1 MRSRCV
7 RALLLASL
15 ALLFSSSSSSSSS
28 GAEVVFRCPSCT
40 AEQQAACPKPPT
52 PCTELVREP
61 GCGCCPVCAL
71 QLREPCGV
79 YTARCG
85 SGLRCS
91 PSEGA
96 EMPLDDLVKGLGSC
110 QVRTDNTDTHDERD
124 LESDYENYEI
134 MEPTEPYA
142 TRPPIPRKPN
152 RDANYWHMRE
162 TMFKHHQNE
171 QKTRMMNRVDEPKNP
186 RARMSQCQQELDKV
200 LEEISKMTFHDNKGH
215 LENLYELKFPNCD
228 SNGQYNVKQCHM
240 STHGQRGECWC
251 VNPHT
256 GVQIPSSIR
265 VRGDPNC
272 SQYYSGPELKS
283 TTSLYK

>member
-15 ALLFSSSSSSSSS
+15 ALLFSSSFSSSSS

-40 AEQQAACPKPPT
+40 ADQQAACPKPPT

-71 QLREPCGV
+71 QLGEPCGV

-91 PSEGA
+91 PSEGS
-96 EMPLDDLVKGLGSC
+96 EMPLDELVKGLGSC
-110 QVRTDNTDTHDERD
+110 QVRTENTDTHDERD
-124 LESDYENYEI
+124 LESDYGEL
-134 MEPTEPYA
+134 YA
-142 TRPPIPRKPN
+142 TRPPILRKPVK
-152 RDANYWHMRE
+152 DANYWHMRE

-171 QKTRMMNRVDEPKNP
+171 QKARMMNRVDEPKIP
-186 RARMSQCQQELDKV
+186 RPRMSQCQQQLDKV

-215 LENLYELKFPNCD
+215 LENLYELTFPNCD
-228 SNGQYNVKQCHM
+228 SNGHYNVKQCHM

-256 GVQIPSSIR
+256 GIQIPSSIR

-272 SQYYSGPELKS
+272 SQYYGGPELKS

>member
-28 GAEVVFRCPSCT
+28 SAAEVVFRCPSCT
-40 AEQQAACPKPPT
+40 AEQQAACPKPPS

-71 QLREPCGV
+71 QLGEPCGV

-96 EMPLDDLVKGLGSC
+96 EMPLDELLKGLGSC
-110 QVRTDNTDTHDERD
+110 QVRTESTDDERD
-124 LESDYENYEI
+124 LESDYRELF
-134 MEPTEPYA
+134 T

-152 RDANYWHMRE
+152 KDANYWHMRE
-162 TMFKHHQNE
+162 NMFKHHQND
-171 QKTRMMNRVDEPKNP
+171 QKARMMNRVDEPKNP

-215 LENLYELKFPNCD
+215 LENLYELSFPNCD
-228 SNGQYNVKQCHM
+228 SNGQYNVKQEV
-240 STHGQRGECWC
+240 T
-251 VNPHT
+251 P
-256 GVQIPSSIR
+256 
-265 VRGDPNC
+265 
-272 SQYYSGPELKS
+272 K
-283 TTSLYK
+283 

>member
-15 ALLFSSSSSSSSS
+15 ALLFLSSSSSSFFSS

-52 PCTELVREP
+52 QCTELVREP

-71 QLREPCGV
+71 QLGEPCGV

-91 PSEGA
+91 PSQSS
-96 EMPLDDLVKGLGSC
+96 EMPLDELVRGHGSC
-110 QVRTDNTDTHDERD
+110 QVRSDNSESHDD
-124 LESDYENYEI
+124 SESDFGD
-134 MEPTEPYA
+134 PYT
-142 TRPPIPRKPN
+142 TRPPIPRRPN
-152 RDANYWHMRE
+152 KDAYWHMRE

-186 RARMSQCQQELDKV
+186 RPRMSQCQQELDKV

-215 LENLYELKFPNCD
+215 LENLYELTFPNCD
-228 SNGQYNVKQCHM
+228 SNGQYNIKQCHM

-256 GVQIPSSIR
+256 GIQIPSSTR

-272 SQYYSGPELKS
+272 SQYYSGPEFKS

>member
-15 ALLFSSSSSSSSS
+15 ALLFSSSNSSSSSN
-28 GAEVVFRCPSCT
+28 AEVVFRCPSCT

-71 QLREPCGV
+71 QLGEPCGV

-96 EMPLDDLVKGLGSC
+96 EMPLDELVRGLGSC
-110 QVRTDNTDTHDERD
+110 QVRTENTDTHVERN
-124 LESDYENYEI
+124 LEPDNGD
-134 MEPTEPYA
+134 PDA
-142 TRPPIPRKPN
+142 TRPPILRKPN
-152 RDANYWHMRE
+152 KDANYWHMRE
-162 TMFKHHQNE
+162 TMFKHHKIE
-171 QKTRMMNRVDEPKNP
+171 QKARMMNRVDEPQNP
-186 RARMSQCQQELDKV
+186 RPRMSQCQQELDKV

-215 LENLYELKFPNCD
+215 LENLYELTFPNCD

-256 GVQIPSSIR
+256 GIQIPSSIR

-272 SQYYSGPELKS
+272 SQYYGTPELKS

>member
-1 MRSRCV
+1 MRSLCV
-7 RALLLASL
+7 RALLLAYL

-71 QLREPCGV
+71 QLGEPCGV

-96 EMPLDDLVKGLGSC
+96 EMPLDELVRGLGRC
-110 QVRTDNTDTHDERD
+110 QVRTDNTDAHDERD
-124 LESDYENYEI
+124 LESDYG
-134 MEPTEPYA
+134 EPYA
-142 TRPPIPRKPN
+142 TRPPILRKPN

-186 RARMSQCQQELDKV
+186 RPRMSQCQQELDKV

-256 GVQIPSSIR
+256 GIQIPSSIR

-272 SQYYSGPELKS
+272 SQYYVGPELKS

>member
-28 GAEVVFRCPSCT
+28 SAEVVFRCPSCT

-52 PCTELVREP
+52 PCAELVREP

-71 QLREPCGV
+71 QLGEPCGV

-96 EMPLDDLVKGLGSC
+96 EMPLDELVRGFGSC
-110 QVRTDNTDTHDERD
+110 QVRTENTDTHDERD
-124 LESDYENYEI
+124 LESEY
-134 MEPTEPYA
+134 EPYA
-142 TRPPIPRKPN
+142 TRLPIPRKPN
-152 RDANYWHMRE
+152 KDTNYWHMRE

-186 RARMSQCQQELDKV
+186 RPRMSQCQQELDKV
-200 LEEISKMTFHDNKGH
+200 LEEIAKMTFHDNKGH
-215 LENLYELKFPNCD
+215 LENLYELTFPNCD
-228 SNGQYNVKQCHM
+228 SNGQYNIKQGPCL
-240 STHGQRGECWC
+240 SC
-251 VNPHT
+251 VPFNYDLILGVLSGGSEIRAVTNEAGTVVAGVWLHPPRLSSDHLPHVHPRAK
-256 GVQIPSSIR
+256 G
-265 VRGDPNC
+265 
-272 SQYYSGPELKS
+272 
-283 TTSLYK
+283 

>member
-1 MRSRCV
+1 MGSRCV

-15 ALLFSSSSSSSSS
+15 ALLFPSSPSSSSS

-71 QLREPCGV
+71 QLGEPCGV

-96 EMPLDDLVKGLGSC
+96 EMPLDDLVRGLGIC

-124 LESDYENYEI
+124 LESDYG
-134 MEPTEPYA
+134 EPYA
-142 TRPPIPRKPN
+142 TRPPFQRKPN
-152 RDANYWHMRE
+152 RDAYWHMRE
-162 TMFKHHQNE
+162 NMFKLHQNE
-171 QKTRMMNRVDEPKNP
+171 QKARMMNRVDEPKNP
-186 RARMSQCQQELDKV
+186 RPRM
-200 LEEISKMTFHDNKGH
+200 
-215 LENLYELKFPNCD
+215 
-228 SNGQYNVKQCHM
+228 CHM

-256 GVQIPSSIR
+256 GIQIPSSIR

-272 SQYYSGPELKS
+272 SQYHGGPELKS